1 MSMKKLSKLT
11 LCAFLLSVS
20 ATTFAESRLVVWED
34 NGKGYGIEKAAR
46 NFAKENSCEVVIE
59 QKDSVKHVDMVSELV
74 QKGESTP
81 DIFIAISDQI
91 SGAVNKG
98 LITKLDRISS
108 DTEKAKYLPLAI
120 EAFSNNGDLY
130 AAPRSIESLVVYYN
144 KALLEYP
151 YEFMDDYLKF
161 NDKMLSEGKYG
172 LIGKLDQFYIAYG
185 IFSGYGAYVFGNK
198 NGKYNVEDIGL
209 NNDGAVK
216 ALEFINLILKYL
228 PKAVLTG
235 DGWAAVDTYFKE
247 GKAAAVINGPWA
259 LGDYAKSGVDYG
271 VAPLPILQNGQ
282 SMRPFYGAKGYVVSA
297 DSKNKELAEKFLEYI
312 NRPEYALIRY
322 SEIAEL
328 PPIKAVLENPLITND
343 DFANAIAIQI
353 KNADAMPT
361 VSEFSKV
368 WEPMD
373 NAISKSISGA
383 DEPKNALNKAEY
395 EIKNNE

>member
-1 MSMKKLSKLT
+1 MIILGQKKQLFYLSEYINGMSMKKLSKLT

-34 NGKGYGIEKAAR
+34 EGKGYGIEKAAR
-46 NFAKENSCEVVIE
+46 NFAKDNSCEVVIE
-59 QKDSVKHVDMVSELV
+59 QKDSVKHVDMVSELN

-98 LITKLDRISS
+98 LITKLDRFSS

-120 EAFSNNGDLY
+120 EAFSYNGDLY

-151 YEFMDDYLKF
+151 YEFVDDYLKF
-161 NDKMLSEGKYG
+161 NEKMLSEGKYG
-172 LIGKLDQFYIAYG
+172 LIGKLDQFYISYG

-198 NGKYNVEDIGL
+198 NGKYNVEDVGL

-216 ALEFINLILKYL
+216 ALEFIKSYSKYL
-228 PKAVLTG
+228 PKSVLTG
-235 DGWAAVDTYFKE
+235 DGWDAVDTYFKE

-297 DSKNKELAEKFLEYI
+297 DSKNK
-312 NRPEYALIRY
+312 N
-322 SEIAEL
+322 
-328 PPIKAVLENPLITND
+328 
-343 DFANAIAIQI
+343 
-353 KNADAMPT
+353 
-361 VSEFSKV
+361 
-368 WEPMD
+368 
-373 NAISKSISGA
+373 
-383 DEPKNALNKAEY
+383 
-395 EIKNNE
+395 

>member
-1 MSMKKLSKLT
+1 MKKLSKLT

-120 EAFSNNGDLY
+120 DAFSHNGELY

-144 KALLEYP
+144 KALMEYP
-151 YEFMDDYLKF
+151 YEFMDDYIKF

-198 NGKYNVEDIGL
+198 NGKYNVEDVGL

-216 ALEFINLILKYL
+216 ALEFIKSYSKYL
-228 PKAVLTG
+228 SKAVFAG

-328 PPIKAVLENPLITND
+328 PPIKTVLENPLITND
-343 DFANAIAIQI
+343 DFANAITIQI

-361 VSEFSKV
+361 VPELSEV
-368 WEPMD
+368 WEPMG

-383 DEPKNALNKAEY
+383 DEPKNALNKAVY